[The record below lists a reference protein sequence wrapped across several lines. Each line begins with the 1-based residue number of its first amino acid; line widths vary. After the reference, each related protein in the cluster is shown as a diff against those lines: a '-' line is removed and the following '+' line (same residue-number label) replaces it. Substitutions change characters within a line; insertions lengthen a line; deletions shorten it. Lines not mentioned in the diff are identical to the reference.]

1 MRTFKQ
7 MEMGI
12 DKELLSLCIQKDR
25 KAQFELYRQS
35 YSILMS
41 VCLRYEKNKEDATS
55 LLNLGFLKV
64 LSNLEKYSQEA
75 PFEAW
80 IRRIMINTIID
91 EFRKNRKQ
99 KELIEYN
106 DLSED
111 RGTNVQISY
120 NDADQRFDAEE
131 LQQMLTR
138 LPVLS
143 QKVFNLHVIDGYSHK
158 EIGKML
164 DMSDGTSK
172 WHVSFARKKLR
183 GMIAETMKKLPTILL

>member
-1 MRTFKQ
+1 
-7 MEMGI
+7 MGI
-12 DKELLSLCIQKDR
+12 DEELLSLCIQKDR
-25 KAQFELYRQS
+25 KAQFQLYRDC

-64 LSNLEKYSQEA
+64 LNNLEKYSKQA

-99 KELIEYN
+99 KETIEYS
-106 DLSED
+106 DPSED
-111 RGTNVQISY
+111 RGTNVQVSY
-120 NDADQRFDAEE
+120 NDADQQFDAEE
-131 LQQMLTR
+131 LQLMLTR

-158 EIGKML
+158 EIGNML
-164 DMSDGTSK
+164 NMSDGTSK

-183 GMIAETMKKLPTILL
+183 EMISAAMNKLPAILL